1 MKFAETYS
9 DKTALKL
16 CAIQS
21 IPKTCL
27 RYHTQVDPPPQV
39 EKIYNEHQNMKK
51 NNVLTD
57 NYYISIFCL
66 YQLRT

>member
-1 MKFAETYS
+1 MEFAETYS

-27 RYHTQVDPPPQV
+27 RYHTQVDPPSKSLKNLLSTPKYE
-39 EKIYNEHQNMKK
+39 EKQCTNI
-51 NNVLTD
+51 
-57 NYYISIFCL
+57 
-66 YQLRT
+66 